1 MGKLLRERFSSFKLA
16 EDAKKNGYYAFF
28 RTFQSKQETQ
38 VKVNGKEDVLMFG
51 SNSYLGLTTHPKVI
65 EAAEAAVRKYG
76 SSCSGSRF
84 LNGTTDMHEKLEH
97 MLASFLN
104 KEEALVF
111 STGFQVNLGVLPTIA
126 KQGDV
131 LLLDRLNHASI
142 YEGAKLSDASS
153 VVFRHN
159 DMQALEKKLSQLQ
172 DANNRIIVVD
182 GIFSMEG
189 NIAKLPEIV
198 ELAKKYNAS
207 VMSDCAHAV
216 GVLGDHGRGTPDHFG
231 VSDDVELIGGTFSK
245 SLASLGGFVAGDKE
259 TIQYIRHVARSLIFS
274 ASMTPSS
281 TAATIAALEIMQSDD
296 SRRLKLWENT
306 NYSLKRLKELGFDT
320 GHAETPIIP
329 IYIRDNE
336 KAYKMTMR
344 LFEEG
349 VFVNPVVAPAVA
361 PTDTLIRFSL
371 MATHTIE
378 QIDIA
383 IDKILKVANE
393 LDVKRQTEVA

>member
-1 MGKLLRERFSSFKLA
+1 MGNILRERFSTFKLA

-28 RTFQSKQETQ
+28 RTFQSKQETE
-38 VKVNGKEDVLMFG
+38 VKVNGEDVLMFG

-84 LNGTTDMHEKLEH
+84 LNGTTDMHEELEH
-97 MLASFLN
+97 RLAKFLN

-111 STGFQVNLGVLPTIA
+111 STGFQVNLGVLPSIA
-126 KQGDV
+126 RQGDA
-131 LLLDRLNHASI
+131 LLLDRMNHASI
-142 YEGAKLSDASS
+142 YEGAKLSDASTII
-153 VVFRHN
+153 FRHN
-159 DMQALEKKLSQLQ
+159 DMQSLEKRLSQLE

-182 GIFSMEG
+182 GIYSMEG
-189 NIAKLPEIV
+189 NIAKVPEIV
-198 ELAKKYNAS
+198 ELAKKYKAS
-207 VMSDCAHAV
+207 VMTDCAHAI

-231 VSDDVELIGGTFSK
+231 LNDEVELIGGTFSK

-259 TIQYIRHVARSLIFS
+259 TIQYIKHVARSLIFS

-281 TAATIAALEIMQSDD
+281 TAATLAALDIMESDD

-306 NYSLKRLKELGFDT
+306 NYSLQRLKELGFDT

-383 IDKILKVANE
+383 IDKIIKVADE
-393 LDVKRQTEVA
+393 LEVKRQTEVA

>member
-1 MGKLLRERFSSFKLA
+1 MGNFLRERFSSFKLA

-28 RTFQSKQETQ
+28 RTFQSKQETE
-38 VKVNGKEDVLMFG
+38 VKVNGKDVLMFG
-51 SNSYLGLTTHPKVI
+51 SNSYLGLTTHPKVV

-84 LNGTTDMHEKLEH
+84 LNGTTDMHEELEH
-97 MLASFLN
+97 RLAKFLN

-111 STGFQVNLGVLPTIA
+111 STGFQVNLGVLPSIA
-126 KQGDV
+126 KQGDA
-131 LLLDRLNHASI
+131 LLLDRMNHASI
-142 YEGAKLSDASS
+142 YEGAKLSDASTII
-153 VVFRHN
+153 FRHN
-159 DMQALEKKLSQLQ
+159 DMQSLEKRLSQLQ

-182 GIFSMEG
+182 GIYSMEG
-189 NIAKLPEIV
+189 NIAKVPEIV
-198 ELAKKYNAS
+198 ELAKKYKAS
-207 VMSDCAHAV
+207 VMTDCAHAI

-231 VSDDVELIGGTFSK
+231 LNDEVELIGGTFSK

-259 TIQYIRHVARSLIFS
+259 TIQYIKHVARSLIFS

-281 TAATIAALEIMQSDD
+281 TAATLAALDIMETDD

-306 NYSLKRLKELGFDT
+306 HYSLKRLNELGFDT
-320 GHAETPIIP
+320 GAAETPIIP

-383 IDKILKVANE
+383 IDKILKVADE

>member
-1 MGKLLRERFSSFKLA
+1 MGNFLRDRYSTFKLA

-28 RTFQSKQETQ
+28 RTFQSKQETT
-38 VKVNGKEDVLMFG
+38 VKVNGRNVLMFG

-65 EAAEAAVRKYG
+65 EAAKMAVKKYG

-84 LNGTTDMHEKLEH
+84 LNGTTDMHEELENR
-97 MLASFLN
+97 LAKFLN

-111 STGFQVNLGVLPTIA
+111 STGFQVNLGVLPSVA

-131 LLLDRLNHASI
+131 ILLDRLNHASI
-142 YEGAKLSDASS
+142 YEGAKLSDAST

-172 DANNRIIVVD
+172 DANHRLIVVD

-189 NIAKLPEIV
+189 NIAKLPKIV
-198 ELAKKYNAS
+198 KLAKKYNAS
-207 VMSDCAHAV
+207 VMSDCAHAI
-216 GVLGDHGRGTPDHFG
+216 GVLGNHGRGTPDHFN
-231 VSDDVELIGGTFSK
+231 VTDDVELIGGTFSK
-245 SLASLGGFVAGDKE
+245 SLASLGGFIAGDKE
-259 TIQYIRHVARSLIFS
+259 TIQYIRHVAKSLIFS

-281 TAATIAALEIMQSDD
+281 TAAALAALDIMESDD

-306 NYSLKRLKELGFDT
+306 NYSLERLKQLGFDT
-320 GHAETPIIP
+320 GDAETPIIP

-349 VFVNPVVAPAVA
+349 VFINPIVTPAVA

-378 QIDIA
+378 QIDIT
-383 IDKILKVANE
+383 IDKIHKVALE
-393 LDVKRQTEVA
+393 LDVKRQIKVA